1 MSDLSVLERLTPWV
15 ELPDP
20 RYALAA
26 TDPVIYAAIE
36 KERARQT
43 AGIELIASE
52 NYVSPAVLA
61 AMGSVLTNKYA
72 EGYPGRR
79 YYGGCEFVD
88 VVEQLAIDRA
98 KELFGAE
105 HANVQPHSGAQANA
119 AAYMA
124 LLELGDV
131 VLGLKLD
138 HGGHLTHGFH
148 LNQSGKLYNFKH
160 YGVHQQTERLD
171 YDELEALAHEHHP
184 KLIVVGASAYP
195 RHFDFPRLRAIADA
209 VGARLMM
216 DMAHVAGLIAADLHP
231 DPVPYCDV
239 VTSTTHKTL
248 RGPRAGLIL
257 CREEW
262 AKAIDKA
269 VFPGIQGGPLM
280 HIIAAK
286 AVAFHEATQPDF
298 KAYQQR
304 TLDNAQALARREA
317 AVIVQDVDPTA
328 AVAPNRVRQ
337 GLRLVSGGTDNHLM
351 LVDMTPAGVTGK
363 AAEKALDAAGIHTNK
378 NMIPFDPK
386 PPLTASGIRLG
397 TPAATTRGFGPDD
410 MRQVGRWIGEIVHHV
425 EDPAVI
431 ERVHRDVIEFACR
444 FPVPA

>member
-1 MSDLSVLERLTPWV
+1 MSDLSLLERLTPWV

-20 RYALAA
+20 RHALAA
-26 TDPVIYAAIE
+26 ADPSIYAAIE

-98 KELFGAE
+98 KALFGAE

-119 AAYMA
+119 AVYMA
-124 LLELGDV
+124 LLEPGDV

-148 LNQSGKLYNFKH
+148 LNQSGKLYRFQH
-160 YGVHQQTERLD
+160 YGVNQQTERLD

-209 VGARLMM
+209 TGARLMM
-216 DMAHVAGLIAADLHP
+216 DMAHVAGLVAADLHP

-239 VTSTTHKTL
+239 VTTTTHKTL

-257 CREEW
+257 CKEGW

-286 AVAFHEATQPDF
+286 AVAFHEASQPGF
-298 KAYQQR
+298 KAYQQA
-304 TLDNAQALARREA
+304 TLDNAQALAAELM
-317 AVIVQDVDPTA
+317 
-328 AVAPNRVRQ
+328 RQ

-386 PPLTASGIRLG
+386 PPLVASGIRLG
-397 TPAATTRGFGPDD
+397 TPAATTRGLGQED
-410 MRQVGRWIGEIVHHV
+410 MRQIGRWIGQIVHHV
-425 EDPAVI
+425 EDTAVI
-431 ERVHRDVIEFACR
+431 ERVHQEVIAFATR

>member
-304 TLDNAQALARREA
+304 TLDNAQALAAEL
-317 AVIVQDVDPTA
+317 
-328 AVAPNRVRQ
+328 VRQ

-410 MRQVGRWIGEIVHHV
+410 MHQVGRWIGEIVHHV

>member
-1 MSDLSVLERLTPWV
+1 MSDLSLLERLTPWV

-20 RYALAA
+20 RHALAA
-26 TDPVIYAAIE
+26 ADPAIYAAIE

-98 KELFGAE
+98 KALFGAE

-119 AAYMA
+119 AVYMA
-124 LLELGDV
+124 LLEPGDV

-148 LNQSGKLYNFKH
+148 LNQSGKLYRFQH
-160 YGVHQQTERLD
+160 YGVNQQTERLD
-171 YDELEALAHEHHP
+171 YDELEALAYEHHP

-209 VGARLMM
+209 AGARLMM
-216 DMAHVAGLIAADLHP
+216 DMAHVAGLVAADLHP

-239 VTSTTHKTL
+239 VTTTTHKTL

-257 CREEW
+257 CKEGW

-286 AVAFHEATQPDF
+286 AVAFHEATQPGF
-298 KAYQQR
+298 KVYQQA
-304 TLDNAQALARREA
+304 TLDNAQALAAELA
-317 AVIVQDVDPTA
+317 
-328 AVAPNRVRQ
+328 RQ

-386 PPLTASGIRLG
+386 PPLIASGIRLG
-397 TPAATTRGFGPDD
+397 APAATTRGLGQED

-425 EDPAVI
+425 EDTAVI
-431 ERVHRDVIEFACR
+431 ERVHQEVIAFATR

>member
-1 MSDLSVLERLTPWV
+1 MSDFSALASFAPWV

-20 RYALAA
+20 RQALAA

-43 AGIELIASE
+43 TGIELIASE

-98 KELFGAE
+98 QQLFGAE

-119 AAYMA
+119 AVYMA
-124 LLELGDV
+124 FLEPGDT

-160 YGVHQQTERLD
+160 YGVNQETERLD
-171 YDELEALAHEHHP
+171 YDELEALAQEHHP

-195 RHFDFPRLRAIADA
+195 RHFDFPRLRAIADS
-209 VGARLMM
+209 VGARVMM

-257 CREEW
+257 CKEEW

-286 AVAFHEATQPDF
+286 AVAFHEAAQPDF
-298 KAYQQR
+298 VAYQQR
-304 TLDNAQALARREA
+304 VLDNAQALAAEL
-317 AVIVQDVDPTA
+317 
-328 AVAPNRVRQ
+328 VRQ

-351 LVDMTPAGVTGK
+351 LVDLTPAGVTGK

-397 TPAATTRGFGPDD
+397 TPAATTRGFSPED

-425 EDPAVI
+425 EDQATI
-431 ERVHRDVIEFACR
+431 QRVHRDVIEFASR

>member
-1 MSDLSVLERLTPWV
+1 MSDLSVLEQLAPWV

-20 RYALAA
+20 RQALAA

-98 KELFGAE
+98 QQLFGAE

-119 AAYMA
+119 AVYMA
-124 LLELGDV
+124 LLEPGDA

-160 YGVHQQTERLD
+160 YGVNQETERLD
-171 YDELEALAHEHHP
+171 YDEMDALAQEHHP

-195 RHFDFPRLRAIADA
+195 RHFDFPRLRAIADK

-239 VTSTTHKTL
+239 VTTTTHKTL

-257 CREEW
+257 CKEEW
-262 AKAIDKA
+262 AKAIDRA

-286 AVAFHEATQPDF
+286 AVAFHEAAQPEF

-304 TLDNAQALARREA
+304 TLDNAQALAAELA
-317 AVIVQDVDPTA
+317 H
-328 AVAPNRVRQ
+328 Q

-351 LVDMTPAGVTGK
+351 LVDLTPAGVTGK

-397 TPAATTRGFGPDD
+397 TPAATTRGFGLED
-410 MRQVGRWIGEIVHHV
+410 MRQVGRWIGEIVYHV

-431 ERVHRDVIEFACR
+431 QRVHRDVIEFASR

>member
-1 MSDLSVLERLTPWV
+1 MSDLSALERLTPWV

-88 VVEQLAIDRA
+88 VVEQLAMDRA

-304 TLDNAQALARREA
+304 TLDNAQALAAEL
-317 AVIVQDVDPTA
+317 
-328 AVAPNRVRQ
+328 VRQ

>member
-88 VVEQLAIDRA
+88 VVEQLAMDRA

-304 TLDNAQALARREA
+304 TLDNAQALAAEL
-317 AVIVQDVDPTA
+317 
-328 AVAPNRVRQ
+328 VRQ

-410 MRQVGRWIGEIVHHV
+410 MHQVGRWIGEIVHHV

>member
-88 VVEQLAIDRA
+88 VVEQLAMDRA

-105 HANVQPHSGAQANA
+105 HANVQPHSVAQANA

-304 TLDNAQALARREA
+304 TLDNAQALAAE
-317 AVIVQDVDPTA
+317 
-328 AVAPNRVRQ
+328 
-337 GLRLVSGGTDNHLM
+337 LV
-351 LVDMTPAGVTGK
+351 K
-363 AAEKALDAAGIHTNK
+363 KK
-378 NMIPFDPK
+378 K
-386 PPLTASGIRLG
+386 K
-397 TPAATTRGFGPDD
+397 
-410 MRQVGRWIGEIVHHV
+410 
-425 EDPAVI
+425 
-431 ERVHRDVIEFACR
+431 
-444 FPVPA
+444 

>member
-1 MSDLSVLERLTPWV
+1 MSDLSALERLTPWV

-88 VVEQLAIDRA
+88 VVEQLAMDRA

-304 TLDNAQALARREA
+304 TLDNAQALAAEL
-317 AVIVQDVDPTA
+317 
-328 AVAPNRVRQ
+328 VRQ

-410 MRQVGRWIGEIVHHV
+410 MHQVGRWIGEIVHHV